1 MVWRRIICV
10 STLGEESAAD
20 AWDVG
25 ETHIMR
31 LYIPG
36 TDINRLCVLLHDVA
50 PAIAD
55 DINKAG
61 RKNAAPPT
69 VMP

>member
-1 MVWRRIICV
+1 M
-10 STLGEESAAD
+10 TD

-36 TDINRLCVLLHDVA
+36 TDINVYGGDNVETCHWRVSTASYVSSQ
-50 PAIAD
+50 
-55 DINKAG
+55 K
-61 RKNAAPPT
+61 
-69 VMP
+69 V